1 MSGRRSTRN
10 TISAGSGWTSVARA
24 GAPRRVLLRAPRET
38 AGALRLVK
46 PAGEDAPSAAV
57 RCEEGTEAPS
67 PEVTLGELERLL
79 ASSDFDG
86 TPRSRAFLRFIVEE
100 TLGGRQEGL
109 TQAAVATKVFG
120 RRQDFDPTIDPIVR
134 IQAGRLRRSLE
145 RYYLLAG
152 KENPVR
158 IELPRGGY
166 VPVVRCT
173 RRLEPGGSTQGVRPR
188 RREDWPAVVVGPFR
202 NGGSGPA
209 VEEMLLRFCER
220 LSVEIGRHGD
230 LSVVLRSEL
239 DKLSAPPPSE
249 SGGFTLSGHLSS
261 DAHGWRAIA
270 RLVDCRSARQVW
282 AEELRG
288 GGKPAKCY
296 DEAARAIAAR
306 VASEHGVVAR
316 TLWAER
322 RRRPSVEPSSYDAIL
337 RSYQFF
343 SRRDPNDLVTALHSL
358 QRAVGLEPECG
369 LAWVQLARLCVDN
382 YAFEISAL
390 DTPVDLAVGYAHSAL
405 QLDPFSHRARGA
417 LADALYVA
425 GERAAARVE
434 ARRALDLDPHS
445 VACLDSIGWLLALL
459 EEGERGAVVVRSAIA
474 RSPSPSPVAFLALW
488 AHHLR
493 RGEIA
498 ESQRAA
504 LQCRDRSSF
513 WPALMRACSLGHLGN
528 LAAANAEVDELLAR
542 KSGFAGRGRL
552 LIGRL
557 IKRPELLE
565 RVVGG
570 LRRAGL
576 ALD

>member
-1 MSGRRSTRN
+1 MTDRRSTRS
-10 TISAGSGWTSVARA
+10 TISAGSSWTSVARA
-24 GAPRRVLLRAPRET
+24 GAPRQVLLRAPREAPPGT
-38 AGALRLVK
+38 LRLVK
-46 PAGEDAPSAAV
+46 PVDSPAPASTEREAEADAPPPA
-57 RCEEGTEAPS
+57 
-67 PEVTLGELERLL
+67 VTLEELERLL
-79 ASSDFDG
+79 ASRDFDG
-86 TPRSRAFLRFIVEE
+86 TPRSRAFLRFVVEE
-100 TLGGRQEGL
+100 TLGGRQDGL
-109 TQAAVATKVFG
+109 TQSAVATRVFG

-145 RYYLLAG
+145 RYYLMGGAG
-152 KENPVR
+152 DPVR

-166 VPVVRCT
+166 VPVT
-173 RRLEPGGSTQGVRPR
+173 RWAKRPDSRGSTEPACSRKG
-188 RREDWPAVVVGPFR
+188 EDWPAVVVGPFR

-220 LSVEIGRHGD
+220 LSVEMGRHGD
-230 LSVVLRSEL
+230 VSVVLRSEL
-239 DKLSAPPPSE
+239 DKVSGDPSGR
-249 SGGFTLSGHLSS
+249 GGFTLSGHLAS
-261 DAHGWRAIA
+261 DGRGWRAIA
-270 RLVDCRSARQVW
+270 RLVDSRSARQVW

-288 GGKPAKCY
+288 GGKPTSCY

-316 TLWAER
+316 TLAAELR
-322 RRRPSVEPSSYDAIL
+322 HRPSAEPTPYDAIL

-343 SRRDPNDLVTALHSL
+343 ASRDPNDLVAALHSL
-358 QRAVGLEPECG
+358 QQAVRLEPECG

-382 YAFEISAL
+382 HAFELTSL
-390 DTPVDLAVGYAHSAL
+390 DTPIDLAAGYAHTAV

-417 LADALYVA
+417 LADALWVA
-425 GERAAARVE
+425 GDRAAARSE

-445 VACLDSIGWLLALL
+445 GACLDSIGWLMALL
-459 EEGERGAVVVRSAIA
+459 DEGERGAALVRDVIA
-474 RSPSPSPVAFLALW
+474 RGPSRSPVVFHALW

-504 LQCRDRSSF
+504 QQCRDRSSF
-513 WPALMRACSLGHLGN
+513 WPPLTRACSLGHLGSPQ
-528 LAAANAEVDELLAR
+528 AKAEVAELLAR
-542 KSGFAGRGRL
+542 KPDFASRGRA
-552 LIGRL
+552 LIGRW

-565 RVVGG
+565 RVLVG